1 MTKTSHDKSFQTY
14 TSVFIFRTIANLF
27 TGHMTLSTY
36 TCAIK
41 FAPSGLEEIGVG
53 VPLPNLTLKNTLFL
67 P

>member
-1 MTKTSHDKSFQTY
+1 MTNGFKHIRLCLFLEQSLI
-14 TSVFIFRTIANLF
+14 VF
-27 TGHMTLSTY
+27 TGHMTVSTY

-41 FAPSGLEEIGVG
+41 FALSGLEEIGVG

>member
-1 MTKTSHDKSFQTY
+1 MTNCFKHIRLCLFLEQSL
-14 TSVFIFRTIANLF
+14 IFF
-27 TGHMTLSTY
+27 TGHMTVSAY

-41 FAPSGLEEIGVG
+41 FALSGLEEIGVG

>member
-1 MTKTSHDKSFQTY
+1 MTNGFKHIRLCLFLEQSLI
-14 TSVFIFRTIANLF
+14 VF
-27 TGHMTLSTY
+27 TGHMTVSMY

-41 FAPSGLEEIGVG
+41 FALSGLEEIGVG